1 MAINTTSQ
9 PQWIKDLTDWGS
21 QGITSP
27 FSWTRKGINVRNF
40 IFNLLSVIAVCVS
53 VTACA
58 SVKVTDPGNPQFD
71 ATQFRFEDYS
81 SKSEISP
88 VIHHMFPV
96 GTDRSYVEKILVDIG
111 QASSFSLPEK
121 IFGKNQVRYTYRYRK
136 MMPCS
141 FILKADYDSNQRL
154 KDEIWINFGCSAL

>member
-1 MAINTTSQ
+1 ML
-9 PQWIKDLTDWGS
+9 QWNARFNRESRVDMRIA
-21 QGITSP
+21 
-27 FSWTRKGINVRNF
+27 V
-40 IFNLLSVIAVCVS
+40 FNLFFVLVVCVS
-53 VTACA
+53 VAACA
-58 SVKVTDPGNPQFD
+58 SSKVTDPRDPKFD

-88 VIHHMFPV
+88 IIHHMFPV

-111 QASSFSLPEK
+111 QASSFPLPEK
-121 IFGKNQVRYTYRYRK
+121 IFGENQVRYTYRYRK